1 MGKNNKEKITRLFI
15 SLIISLFIWGY
26 VTNMYNPFQTK
37 TISNVP
43 ITVNNLDVLSSQN
56 LALDSSST
64 SSVNVVIEGRYSD
77 IQNISAKDV
86 SVTAD
91 LNDLALKEGT
101 NNIVL
106 NITSLNDKITIVEK
120 KTSLQAKVELVK
132 LLQKEIPVMVVLS
145 GELEKNYV
153 SGEPVLS
160 KDKVICSG
168 TKDSLS
174 DVKYA
179 VANVDI
185 TGVQNTI
192 NSKVELKVLNK
203 VGDEATSVT
212 LKDKE
217 ITVNIPI
224 KFAKEVPIKVV
235 FKNSLPY
242 GYKMGKQTIDKTF
255 VTIVGEKKFV
265 DNIKYIETEPLDLS
279 RRYYDFDKRLNLV
292 FPDGISSK
300 SNTNF
305 VYGSFEITKK

>member
-1 MGKNNKEKITRLFI
+1 MGSFNKEKITRLFI
-15 SLIISLFIWGY
+15 SLFISLFIWGY
-26 VTNMYNPFQTK
+26 VTNMYNPIQTK

-43 ITVNNLDVLSSQN
+43 ITVNNLDALLSQN

-64 SSVNVVIEGRYSD
+64 SSVNVVVEGRYSD
-77 IQNISAKDV
+77 IQNLTAKDV

-106 NITSLNDKITIVEK
+106 NITSLNNKIQIVEK
-120 KTSLQAKVELVK
+120 KTSLQAKIEVVK

-145 GELEKNYV
+145 GELDKNYV

-160 KDKVICSG
+160 KDKVICTG
-168 TKDSLS
+168 TKDSLN
-174 DVKYA
+174 DIKYA
-179 VANVDI
+179 VATVDI
-185 TGVQNTI
+185 TNAK
-192 NSKVELKVLNK
+192 NSIDSKIELKVLNK
-203 VGDEATSVT
+203 VGDEVSNVN

-217 ITVNIPI
+217 ITVNVPI
-224 KFAKEVPIKVV
+224 KFAKDVPVKIV

-242 GYKMGKQTIDKTF
+242 GYKIENQTIDKTSI
-255 VTIVGEKKFV
+255 TIIGEKNIV
-265 DNIKYIETEPLDLS
+265 DTIKYIETEPLDLS
-279 RRYYDFDKRLNLV
+279 RRYYDFDKRLSLV
-292 FPDGISSK
+292 FPEGISSK